1 MTGTT
6 DEHEGLLMDRSD
18 VEVVVLGGHDGN
30 AELRLARPHALH
42 DGSRRMVQ
50 NAYEHPGSRW
60 PKRCRMRGR

>member
-1 MTGTT
+1 
-6 DEHEGLLMDRSD
+6 MDRSD

-50 NAYEHPGSRW
+50 NAYEHPW
-60 PKRCRMRGR
+60 VALAEALQDEGR